1 MARMIDVKGVCGV
14 VLVLASVL
22 SVSACNTSKAT
33 IDTFAKFTSST
44 SPGEYFNA
52 DGLVTDSQKAQLF
65 AAVAFE
71 NIEQNIAR
79 GDGEYLTAL
88 VALLKIP
95 ADQQA
100 AFRARAQSQY
110 PTLFASDRRTAERLL
125 STLSGKENSTHSSD
139 GTGSMEPVVTTAGVS
154 R

>member
-1 MARMIDVKGVCGV
+1 MARTIDVRGVCGV
-14 VLVLASVL
+14 VLALASVL

-33 IDTFAKFTSST
+33 VDTFAKFTSST

-79 GDGEYLTAL
+79 GDGEYLTSL
-88 VALLKIP
+88 VALLKVP
-95 ADQQA
+95 AGEQT

-110 PTLFASDRRTAERLL
+110 SLLFASDHRTAESLL
-125 STLSGKENSTHSSD
+125 STLTRKENLTRSSEE
-139 GTGSMEPVVTTAGVS
+139 TGSMEPVVTTAVAS

>member
-1 MARMIDVKGVCGV
+1 MARMIDVRGVCGA
-14 VLVLASVL
+14 VLALASVL

-33 IDTFAKFTSST
+33 VDTFAKFTSST

-79 GDGEYLTAL
+79 GDGEYLTSL
-88 VALLKIP
+88 VALLKVP
-95 ADQQA
+95 AGEQA

-110 PTLFASDRRTAERLL
+110 SLLFASDRRTAESLL
-125 STLSGKENSTHSSD
+125 STLSGKESSTRSSEE
-139 GTGSMEPVVTTAGVS
+139 TGSMEPVVTTAVVS

>member
-1 MARMIDVKGVCGV
+1 MARTINVSGACGA
-14 VLVLASVL
+14 VLALASVL

-33 IDTFAKFTSST
+33 VDTFAKFTSST

-52 DGLVTDSQKAQLF
+52 DGLVTESQKARLF

-79 GDGEYLTAL
+79 GDGEYLDSL
-88 VALLKIP
+88 VALLNIP
-95 ADQQA
+95 AGEQA

-110 PTLFASDRRTAERLL
+110 STLFASDRRTAERLL
-125 STLSGKENSTHSSD
+125 LTLSGKENATHSSEGID
-139 GTGSMEPVVTTAGVS
+139 SIEPPVTTAVVS

>member
-1 MARMIDVKGVCGV
+1 MVRMIDVTGVCGA
-14 VLVLASVL
+14 VLALASVL
-22 SVSACNTSKAT
+22 SLQACNTSKAT
-33 IDTFAKFTSST
+33 VDTFAKFTSST

-79 GDGEYLTAL
+79 GDGEYLTSL

-95 ADQQA
+95 AGEQT

-110 PTLFASDRRTAERLL
+110 STLFASDRRTAERLL
-125 STLSGKENSTHSSD
+125 LTLSGKENAAHSSE
-139 GTGSMEPVVTTAGVS
+139 GTGSMEPPVTTAAVL

>member
-1 MARMIDVKGVCGV
+1 MARMIDMTVVCGV
-14 VLVLASVL
+14 VLAFASVL
-22 SVSACNTSKAT
+22 SLSACNTSKAT
-33 IDTFAKFTSST
+33 VDTFAKFTSST

-79 GDGEYLTAL
+79 GDGEYLTSL

-95 ADQQA
+95 AGEQA

-110 PTLFASDRRTAERLL
+110 HTLFASDRRTAESLL
-125 STLSGKENSTHSSD
+125 STLGGKENSTRSSE
-139 GTGSMEPVVTTAGVS
+139 GSDRMEPVVTTAVVS

>member
-1 MARMIDVKGVCGV
+1 MARMIDMTGVYGV
-14 VLVLASVL
+14 VLALASIV

-33 IDTFAKFTSST
+33 VDTFAKFTSST
-44 SPGEYFNA
+44 SPGEYFDA

-65 AAVAFE
+65 AAVTFE
-71 NIEQNIAR
+71 NIEQNIAG
-79 GDGEYLTAL
+79 GDGEYLTSL

-95 ADQQA
+95 AVEQA

-110 PTLFASDRRTAERLL
+110 SLLFAADRRTAERLL
-125 STLSGKENSTHSSD
+125 STLSGKDNLTHSSE
-139 GTGSMEPVVTTAGVS
+139 GTGSLEPVVTTAVVS

>member
-1 MARMIDVKGVCGV
+1 MARMIDVRGVCGL
-14 VLVLASVL
+14 VLALASVL

-33 IDTFAKFTSST
+33 VDTFAKFTSST

-79 GDGEYLTAL
+79 GDGEYLTSL
-88 VALLKIP
+88 VALLKVP
-95 ADQQA
+95 AGDQA

-110 PTLFASDRRTAERLL
+110 SLLFASDRRTAESLL
-125 STLSGKENSTHSSD
+125 STLRGKENATHSSEGP
-139 GTGSMEPVVTTAGVS
+139 GTAEPSVTTAVVS